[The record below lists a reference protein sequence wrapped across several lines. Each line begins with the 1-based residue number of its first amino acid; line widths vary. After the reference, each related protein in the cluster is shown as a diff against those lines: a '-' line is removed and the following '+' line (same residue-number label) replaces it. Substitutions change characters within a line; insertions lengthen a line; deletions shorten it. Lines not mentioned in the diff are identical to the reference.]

1 MRRGA
6 LSCRTD
12 PIAINRATRCCYR
25 DFAPGHAPPV
35 IPFLFF
41 LYIVAWIDRVSVGF
55 AALQMN
61 SDLGFSSAAFGF
73 GSGVFFLGYCLFEVP
88 SNPSFVPVGARRWI
102 ARIMVSWGAI
112 SVAMMFVRIPPTFYV
127 LRLEFKNDEHANHV
141 FRPSSFCHSSLR

>member
-25 DFAPGHAPPV
+25 DFAQGHAPPV

-41 LYIVAWIDRVSVGF
+41 LYIAAWLDRVNVGF

-61 SDLGFSSAAFGF
+61 SDLGFSSAAFRF
-73 GSGVFFLGYCLFEVP
+73 GSAVFFLGYCLFEVP
-88 SNPSFVPVGARRWI
+88 SNPSFVPRGSASLDRANHGELGRHLGRYDVCSDTTDFLCLK
-102 ARIMVSWGAI
+102 ARIQ
-112 SVAMMFVRIPPTFYV
+112 
-127 LRLEFKNDEHANHV
+127 K
-141 FRPSSFCHSSLR
+141 